1 MTTMDYETALNQ
13 YNGPD
18 DFVHLHSHSVY
29 STLDGV
35 ATPAQYA
42 EACHARKY
50 PGMALTEHG
59 HMASL
64 PDLAV
69 TFKQFGLKAIAGSEI
84 YYNDYEPKRQ
94 ELHAAG
100 IKYRSPDW
108 KDNNPVLHSR
118 IARNRHL
125 TVLAKN
131 QTGLNN
137 LIKLT
142 TQAYETGLF
151 GMGVKQFNRIW
162 LEKLAEHKEGL
173 IILSGC
179 LNGPVSHELRC
190 KEITNKEGKVVAE
203 FDKSTRLNAAVQM
216 MKRQKAIF
224 GEDYYVELQMPG
236 VEGDVTVFKSL
247 VALADHFKLP
257 LAMANDSHYLERKDF
272 HIQKV
277 MMAVA
282 QDVTIDSPDLFHTNS
297 DEQYFKT
304 RAELYARFKTYGYS
318 EGIPDSVFHSACD
331 NTLKIASQCEYLKI
345 DDDYKI
351 PEIQN
356 DEETLKR
363 MVAESLQAGGYHKNK
378 TKYIIDNKEVT
389 YIDQVKIELNRFIE
403 KGFAGYFV
411 ITKDLMSHGKSQG
424 WPFMARGSAGGSLV
438 CFLLGITNTDPLK
451 WGLSFDRFLSPSRGG
466 YLLDVRVPD

>member
-1 MTTMDYETALNQ
+1 MQTYDEILTDYD
-13 YNGPD
+13 GPS
-18 DFVHLHSHSVY
+18 DFVHLHSHSNY

-64 PDLAV
+64 PDLAL
-69 TFKQFGLKAIAGSEI
+69 TFKQYGLKAIAGSEI

-94 ELHAAG
+94 ELHQAG
-100 IKYRSPDW
+100 IKYRSAEW
-108 KDNNPVLHSR
+108 KESNPELHSR

-131 QTGLNN
+131 QTGVEN

-162 LEKLAEHKEGL
+162 LEKIAEYKEGL

-179 LNGPVSHELRC
+179 LNGPISHELRC
-190 KEITNKEGKVVAE
+190 KEITDKEGKVVAE
-203 FDKSTRLNAAVQM
+203 FDKATRFNAAVKLL
-216 MKRQKAIF
+216 KRQKEIF
-224 GEDYYVELQMPG
+224 GEDFYIELQMPG
-236 VEGDVTVFKSL
+236 VEGDVAVFKNL

-257 LAMANDSHYLERKDF
+257 LALANDSHYLERKDF

-282 QDVTIDSPDLFHTNS
+282 QDVTIDSPDLFHSNS

-304 RAELYARFKTYGYS
+304 RGELYARFKTAGYS
-318 EGIPDSVFHSACD
+318 NGIPDSVFHSACD

-351 PEIQN
+351 PDVQN
-356 DEETLKR
+356 DEDTLRR
-363 MVAESLQAGGYHKNK
+363 MVAERLQAGGYHKI
-378 TKYIIDNKEVT
+378 TKRYVIDNRDVT
-389 YIDQVKIELNRFIE
+389 YLDQAKIELNRFID

-411 ITKDLMSHGKSQG
+411 ITKDLMAHGKAQG

-438 CFLLGITNTDPLK
+438 CFLLGITTTDPLK